1 MSAGTGRSSHAAYT
15 LLPHMLALLLPLPV
29 QACQRALD
37 KNAFRLRGDLA
48 RNLKSKHTPYL
59 EFRHDHLP
67 PMQAATAAAIDAA
80 EQELAAAATAAA
92 AADSRESAAAGDD
105 TVQLAVFDAAE
116 QELMQAEE
124 TGAGGS
130 SHAGSPVDEAAAS
143 LADAQGSGG
152 SFDQQ
157 DIDAAIARLEAAV
170 VARRRRPGP

>member
-1 MSAGTGRSSHAAYT
+1 M
-15 LLPHMLALLLPLPV
+15 

-92 AADSRESAAAGDD
+92 DSRESAAAGDD

-116 QELMQAEE
+116 QELMQAAEA
-124 TGAGGS
+124 GAGGRN
-130 SHAGSPVDEAAAS
+130 HGGSPVHEAPAS
-143 LADAQGSGG
+143 PADTQGSSGT
-152 SFDQQ
+152 FNQQ